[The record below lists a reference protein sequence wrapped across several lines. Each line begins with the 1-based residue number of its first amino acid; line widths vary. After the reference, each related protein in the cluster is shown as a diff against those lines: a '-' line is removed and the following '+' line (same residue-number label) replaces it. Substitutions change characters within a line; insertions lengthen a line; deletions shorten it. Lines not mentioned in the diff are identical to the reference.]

1 MTMTKIIRTLLLLL
15 ILNSCANVEQIDR
28 GRLSSRIMQATPS
41 PEESVFIEEVNSYR
55 EGAVGGSSSV
65 GGGCG
70 CN

>member
-1 MTMTKIIRTLLLLL
+1 MKLLFLTLIITMLY
-15 ILNSCANVEQIDR
+15 SCANVDQIDR
-28 GRLSSRIMQATPS
+28 GRLSSRIMQANPS

>member
-1 MTMTKIIRTLLLLL
+1 MKLILL
-15 ILNSCANVEQIDR
+15 ICLPIVFISCANVKQIDR
-28 GRLSSRIMQATPS
+28 GRITSRIMQLDPT

-55 EGAVGGSSSV
+55 EAAAGGSQSV

>member
-1 MTMTKIIRTLLLLL
+1 
-15 ILNSCANVEQIDR
+15 
-28 GRLSSRIMQATPS
+28 MQATPS